1 MIPTQSTVHRE
12 NHSTSSHFHAT
23 TITDSQSKHQA
34 RRLRSVLPLLFLLIA
49 AALLLT
55 LALRA
60 PPRWKLD
67 VGTAGDDRFVYGF
80 SVAEVERSGTTTFR
94 WSGPDARLVL
104 HGANSRPF
112 LLSLRLYDEQ
122 LAPTNDQRLAL
133 QRNGQDVAAWQMRNG
148 WRVYH
153 VLLDTD
159 AVSQGL
165 EATPLHLVSP
175 TYRPGANDGR
185 RLGVV
190 LDWLEIVPLD
200 RHQGGQSSGVPL
212 QRALLFTWTLALLA
226 GACWQLDRAWLLHLP
241 RLPRLTVA
249 RICVLVGLLAA
260 ALLWWALRNP
270 YTLAWALPATPWLLG
285 LATLLLAGMPAIVTT
300 QQWLLAAQQRG
311 HLLARPASASL
322 AAMGLLVLAQVVFHR
337 QQALGLGITL
347 TVAGGVLLLA
357 VARMWHLS
365 DVWVDAP
372 DGTLAD
378 LVPGRRQA
386 FLWLLLIFAVALGMR
401 FYRIT
406 DLPFA
411 LWRDEARHG
420 MIALRLL
427 EDPDYRPIYIASG
440 RVNMPAPGFYPF
452 ALGMRIWGTQAW
464 SMRMVT
470 ALAGALTV
478 FPLYALTWHLRGRH
492 DVALLAAALLAVSS
506 WHVTMSRFSFP
517 TIFDPLLGV
526 LGLWLLL
533 VARNRGQR
541 ACRIYP
547 LIGLVSGLC
556 LGLAVQTYHTGRM
569 VPVIAAVL
577 ALLLLWRQPQF
588 WRSWVGTMLAV
599 GLGLAL
605 MLLPLVVYAIQHPE
619 AFNDRV
625 GNVFLLRD
633 AALKARAP
641 LTALDESLGRHMLM
655 FNVQGDSNGRHH
667 APDRPLLDFVTGLG
681 FLVGGAF
688 LLYNWRDWRS
698 MFLLTALGI
707 ALVPSALAVNGPHAM
722 RSIGGTVFASL
733 IAALGWLALI
743 RMQGPARQPSPAR
756 DSASV
761 GTGKSWQRLG
771 TSAGALIAV
780 VALALNFWMYFVYM
794 AQHSG
799 VWGSSYPVQTQV
811 GIYLRNLA
819 ETQDTTTLARMYV
832 PEGFT
837 NNAVFSYMTNG
848 LPIQTFT
855 DASLVQLAQPGTM
868 FVLSGYTYAEDA
880 QRLLPMLEP
889 TPRLFLRGPDFPG
902 TNHPSFVVYAVP
914 EG

>member
-1 MIPTQSTVHRE
+1 MIHTRTGANRQDYRP
-12 NHSTSSHFHAT
+12 SSHPLAT
-23 TITDSQSKHQA
+23 HIPDSQRNHEVL
-34 RRLRSVLPLLFLLIA
+34 RWRSVLPLLLLLIVV
-49 AALLLT
+49 ALLLT

-80 SVAEVERSGTTTFR
+80 SVAEVERGGSATFR
-94 WSGPDARLVL
+94 WSEPNARLVL

-112 LLSLRLYDEQ
+112 VLSLRLYHEQ
-122 LAPTNDQRLAL
+122 PALTGDQRLAL
-133 QRNGQDVAAWQMRNG
+133 QRNGQDVVAWQMHNG

-153 VLLDTD
+153 VLLDAD

-175 TYRPGANDGR
+175 TYRPGGEDGR

-200 RHQGGQSSGVPL
+200 RHQVGQTGGVPL
-212 QRALLFTWTLALLA
+212 QRALLFTWALALLA
-226 GACWQLDRAWLLHLP
+226 GGCWYLDQAWLRHLS
-241 RLPRLTVA
+241 RLPRLTVP
-249 RICVLVGLLAA
+249 RICALVGLLAA

-270 YTLAWALPATPWLLG
+270 YTLVWALPATPWLLG
-285 LATLLLAGMPAIVTT
+285 LTTLLLAGMPAIVAT
-300 QQWLLAAQQRG
+300 QRWLLAAQQR
-311 HLLARPASASL
+311 RRMSAL
-322 AAMGLLVLAQVVFHR
+322 PTGACLVAMGLLVLAQTLFHR
-337 QQALGLGITL
+337 QQATGLGIAL
-347 TVAGGVLLLA
+347 TVVSGVLLLA
-357 VARMWHLS
+357 VARMWRLS
-365 DVWVDAP
+365 DVWADAP
-372 DGTLAD
+372 NGTLAD
-378 LVPGRRQA
+378 LVPNRRQA
-386 FLWLLLIFAVALGMR
+386 VLWLLLIFVVALGMR
-401 FYRIT
+401 LYRIT
-406 DLPFA
+406 ELPFA

-440 RVNMPAPGFYPF
+440 RVNMPALGFYPF
-452 ALGMRIWGTQAW
+452 ALALRIWGIHAW
-464 SMRMVT
+464 SMRVVT

-478 FPLYALTWHLRGRH
+478 FPLYALTWHLRGRR

-526 LGLWLLL
+526 SGLWLLL
-533 VARNRGQR
+533 VALVPGHRSRYR
-541 ACRIYP
+541 SL

-577 ALLLLWRQPQF
+577 ALLLLWRQPQC
-588 WRSWVGTMLAV
+588 WRGWMGTMLAV
-599 GLGLAL
+599 GLGLTL
-605 MLLPLVVYAIQHPE
+605 TLLPLVVYAINYPA

-625 GNVFLLRD
+625 GDVFLLRD

-641 LTALDESLGRHMLM
+641 LTALDESLGRHLLM

-688 LLYNWRDWRS
+688 LLSNWRDWRS
-698 MFLLTALGI
+698 IFLLAALGI
-707 ALVPSALAVNGPHAM
+707 ALVPSVLAVNGPHAM
-722 RSIGGTVFASL
+722 RSIGGTAFASI
-733 IAALGWLALI
+733 IAALGWLALV
-743 RMQGPARQPSPAR
+743 RMLWRARQPSQAT
-756 DSASV
+756 DSVSGATS
-761 GTGKSWQRLG
+761 KRWQRLG

-780 VALALNFWMYFVYM
+780 AALALNIWMYFGYM

-819 ETQDTTTLARMYV
+819 ERQDTTTLARMYV

-837 NNAVFSYMTNG
+837 TNAVFSYLTDG

-855 DASLVQLAQPGTM
+855 DTSLAQLAQPGTL
-868 FVLSGYTYAEDA
+868 FVLSGYTYTEDA
-880 QRLLPMLEP
+880 QRLLPSLQP
-889 TPRLFLRGPDFPG
+889 APRLFLRGPDFPG
-902 TNHPSFVVYAVP
+902 TNNPSFVVYAVP

>member
-1 MIPTQSTVHRE
+1 MIHSPTGASRQDCRRSAHP
-12 NHSTSSHFHAT
+12 HAT
-23 TITDSQSKHQA
+23 QITDSQRNQEA
-34 RRLRSVLPLLFLLIA
+34 LRWRSVLLLFLLIA
-49 AALLLT
+49 ATLLLT

-67 VGTAGDDRFVYGF
+67 VGTDGDDRFVYGF
-80 SVAEVERSGTTTFR
+80 SVAEVERGGTTTFR

-104 HGANSRPF
+104 HGANSRAF
-112 LLSLRLYDEQ
+112 VLRLRLYDEQ
-122 LAPTNDQRLAL
+122 PAPTNDRRLAL
-133 QRNGQDVAAWQMRNG
+133 QRNGQDVAAWQMHNG

-159 AVSQGL
+159 AVGQGL

-175 TYRPGANDGR
+175 IQRPGAEDGR

-200 RHQGGQSSGVPL
+200 RHQVGQSSVVPL
-212 QRALLFTWTLALLA
+212 QRALLLTWALALLA
-226 GACWQLDRAWLLHLP
+226 GICWQLDRNWLLHWP
-241 RLPRLTVA
+241 RLPRLTVT
-249 RICVLVGLLAA
+249 RICVLVGLLAV

-300 QQWLLAAQQRG
+300 QRWLLAAQQHG
-311 HLLARPASASL
+311 EMPALPTSASL
-322 AAMGLLVLAQVVFHR
+322 AAMGLLVLAQVLFHR
-337 QQALGLGITL
+337 QQAVGLGVAL

-357 VARMWHLS
+357 VARMWHLA
-365 DVWVDAP
+365 DIWGDAP

-378 LVPGRRQA
+378 LVPSRRQA
-386 FLWLLLIFAVALGMR
+386 LLWLLLIFAVALGMR
-401 FYRIT
+401 LYRIT
-406 DLPFA
+406 ELPFA

-440 RVNMPAPGFYPF
+440 RVNMPALGFYPF
-452 ALGMRIWGTQAW
+452 ALALRIWGIQAW
-464 SMRMVT
+464 SMRVVT

-478 FPLYALTWHLRGRH
+478 LPLYALTWHLRGRR
-492 DVALLAAALLAVSS
+492 DVALLAATLLAVSS
-506 WHVTMSRFSFP
+506 WHVTLSRFSFP
-517 TIFDPLLGV
+517 TIFDPLLAV

-533 VARNRGQR
+533 VALAPGHR
-541 ACRIYP
+541 ARFLHL
-547 LIGLVSGLC
+547 LIGLVAGLC

-577 ALLLLWRQPQF
+577 ALLRLWQQPRLWR
-588 WRSWVGTMLAV
+588 RWVVTMLAV
-599 GLGLAL
+599 GLGLVL
-605 MLLPLVVYAIQHPE
+605 TLLPLLIYAVQHPE
-619 AFNDRV
+619 AFNERV

-633 AALKARAP
+633 AALQARAP

-681 FLVGGAF
+681 FLVGCAF

-698 MFLLTALGI
+698 MFLLAGLSI

-722 RSIGGTVFASL
+722 RSIGGTVFTSL

-743 RMQGPARQPSPAR
+743 RMVGRARQPFLAT

-761 GTGKSWQRLG
+761 STGEDWQRLG
-771 TSAGALIAV
+771 IIAGALIAV
-780 VALALNFWMYFVYM
+780 AALALNFWMYFGYM

-819 ETQDTTTLARMYV
+819 ETQGSDSVARIYV

-837 NNAVFSYMTNG
+837 SNAVFSYMTDG

-855 DASLVQLAQPGTM
+855 DASLAQVAQPGTL
-868 FVLSGYTYAEDA
+868 FVLSGYTHTEDA
-880 QRLLPMLEP
+880 QRLLPTLKP

-902 TNHPSFVVYAVP
+902 THHPSFVVYAVP
-914 EG
+914 ER